1 MKIAVTG
8 SSGFVG
14 SALVDR
20 IRMAGISAVPV
31 TRGVISP
38 DILGSDA
45 CCGDYLDVPRLACL
59 FEGCD
64 VVIHLAARAH
74 RISGKAVPQELS
86 DFRSANVSSLISVA
100 KASCRAGVRRLV
112 FVSSIGV
119 NGAVTYGRP
128 FTEDDLPCPVEPYAL
143 TKLEAECALAEE
155 LSETSMDWVV
165 LRPPLVYGPGCPGN
179 LHRMIQLASSAAI
192 LPFGALHARRTLISI
207 DNLIDVLL
215 IAAHHPAVSRRTF
228 VVADSQDIDVAG
240 MLQAFLLGLGR
251 GSWRLLPVPPFLIGF
266 LLLLLGKKA
275 LWQKFSGELRV
286 DASAFCRA
294 TGWVP
299 AVRPQDGLRLAA
311 ASTRLS

>member
-1 MKIAVTG
+1 MRIAVTG

-14 SALVDR
+14 RALVSR
-20 IRMAGISAVPV
+20 IRMAGISVVSV
-31 TRGVISP
+31 TRCVKP
-38 DILGSDA
+38 PEILASDSY
-45 CCGDYLDVPRLACL
+45 CGDYLDVSRLACL
-59 FEGCD
+59 FQGCD

-100 KASCRAGVRRLV
+100 KASCIAGVRRLV

-119 NGAVTYGRP
+119 NGAVTSGRP
-128 FTEDDLPCPVEPYAL
+128 FTEEDLPCPVEPYAL
-143 TKLEAECALAEE
+143 TKLEAERALAEG
-155 LSETSMDWVV
+155 LSETSMDWVI

-179 LHRMIQLASSAAI
+179 LHRMILLASSAAI

-207 DNLIDVLL
+207 DNLIDALL

-240 MLQAFLLGLGR
+240 MLQVFLLGLGR
-251 GSWRLLPVPPFLIGF
+251 GTWRLLPVPPFLIGF

-286 DASAFCRA
+286 DSSAFQRA

-299 AVRPQDGLRLAA
+299 QVCPRDGLRNAA
-311 ASTRLS
+311 ASLR